1 MVKGQKYS
9 CTFVCVYTCGYM
21 FAFSLF
27 SFRVK
32 NEGRRAR
39 VENRRTINRK
49 EGKEEREGGER
60 ERGGQ
65 FGSRAGLLSS
75 NSRCYGDN
83 LERPPPSTQ
92 NPPLPSLISTETFF
106 RNRLIQK
113 EFFFFFFFFF
123 QFFHSQ
129 GKPSR
134 ISLNVL
140 LRSSSS
146 LSGTEKFLARIL
158 CFDLLEE
165 AHASCCHP
173 GQWLLTTCLG
183 RRMGGERYVRGYVR
197 SDIQRH
203 WSVLATFAP
212 TSGINGRHVVLDL
225 YPPSPPAHFPL

>member
-1 MVKGQKYS
+1 MIQEP
-9 CTFVCVYTCGYM
+9 VCY
-21 FAFSLF
+21 
-27 SFRVK
+27 
-32 NEGRRAR
+32 RAIL
-39 VENRRTINRK
+39 VAMGIISK
-49 EGKEEREGGER
+49 
-60 ERGGQ
+60 
-65 FGSRAGLLSS
+65 GLLRVRKILPYPRSF
-75 NSRCYGDN
+75 
-83 LERPPPSTQ
+83 PPKHSFEIL
-92 NPPLPSLISTETFF
+92 NW
-106 RNRLIQK
+106 LIQK
-113 EFFFFFFFFF
+113 EFRLLFLFFFFFF

>member
-1 MVKGQKYS
+1 
-9 CTFVCVYTCGYM
+9 M

-60 ERGGQ
+60 ERGRVSLVQ
-65 FGSRAGLLSS
+65 EPVCYRAILVAMGIISKGLLRVRKILPYPRSF
-75 NSRCYGDN
+75 
-83 LERPPPSTQ
+83 PPKHSFE
-92 NPPLPSLISTETFF
+92 IS
-106 RNRLIQK
+106 NRLIQK
-113 EFFFFFFFFF
+113 EFRLLFLFFFFF

-140 LRSSSS
+140 LRHFRGKIS
-146 LSGTEKFLARIL
+146 RIL
-158 CFDLLEE
+158 SFDLLEE

>member
-1 MVKGQKYS
+1 
-9 CTFVCVYTCGYM
+9 M

-60 ERGGQ
+60 ERGRVSLVQ
-65 FGSRAGLLSS
+65 EPVCYRAILVAMGIISKGLLRVRKILPYPRSF
-75 NSRCYGDN
+75 
-83 LERPPPSTQ
+83 PPKHSFE
-92 NPPLPSLISTETFF
+92 IS
-106 RNRLIQK
+106 NRLIQK
-113 EFFFFFFFFF
+113 EFRLLFLFFFFF

-146 LSGTEKFLARIL
+146 LSGQNFSPEF
-158 CFDLLEE
+158 
-165 AHASCCHP
+165 
-173 GQWLLTTCLG
+173 
-183 RRMGGERYVRGYVR
+183 
-197 SDIQRH
+197 
-203 WSVLATFAP
+203 SVSISSRKHTLPVVTQD
-212 TSGINGRHVVLDL
+212 SGC
-225 YPPSPPAHFPL
+225 

>member
-1 MVKGQKYS
+1 MGIISK
-9 CTFVCVYTCGYM
+9 
-21 FAFSLF
+21 
-27 SFRVK
+27 
-32 NEGRRAR
+32 
-39 VENRRTINRK
+39 
-49 EGKEEREGGER
+49 
-60 ERGGQ
+60 
-65 FGSRAGLLSS
+65 GLLRVRKILPYPRSFPPKHSFEIGWSKKNSS
-75 NSRCYGDN
+75 FS
-83 LERPPPSTQ
+83 
-92 NPPLPSLISTETFF
+92 
-106 RNRLIQK
+106 
-113 EFFFFFFFFF
+113 FFFFSNFSTVKVTRREFHSTFFF
-123 QFFHSQ
+123 
-129 GKPSR
+129 
-134 ISLNVL
+134 VL

-225 YPPSPPAHFPL
+225 YPPSPPAHFPLWLFRVEMTACRQLVKANLKILIYSTRFSLSSSTHPCIDLFLQNFLPPPPPCFRVYLYIIKGKDEL

>member
-60 ERGGQ
+60 ERGRVSLVQ
-65 FGSRAGLLSS
+65 EPVCYRAILVAMGIISKGLLRVRKILPYPRSF
-75 NSRCYGDN
+75 
-83 LERPPPSTQ
+83 PPKHSFE
-92 NPPLPSLISTETFF
+92 IS
-106 RNRLIQK
+106 NRLIQK
-113 EFFFFFFFFF
+113 EFRLLFLFFFFF

-140 LRSSSS
+140 LRHFRGKISRPNS
-146 LSGTEKFLARIL
+146 LFRSPRGSTRFLLSPRTVVVN
-158 CFDLLEE
+158 DL
-165 AHASCCHP
+165 S
-173 GQWLLTTCLG
+173 WSKNG
-183 RRMGGERYVRGYVR
+183 RREIR
-197 SDIQRH
+197 SRIR
-203 WSVLATFAP
+203 T
-212 TSGINGRHVVLDL
+212 
-225 YPPSPPAHFPL
+225 

>member
-21 FAFSLF
+21 FAFSFF

-32 NEGRRAR
+32 NEGRHAR

-140 LRSSSS
+140 LRSSSFFFITFGDGKISRPNS
-146 LSGTEKFLARIL
+146 LFRSPRGSTRFLLSPRTVVVN
-158 CFDLLEE
+158 DL
-165 AHASCCHP
+165 S
-173 GQWLLTTCLG
+173 WSKNG
-183 RRMGGERYVRGYVR
+183 RREIRSRIRTQRYPTTLVGP
-197 SDIQRH
+197 RH
-203 WSVLATFAP
+203 LCPHKW
-212 TSGINGRHVVLDL
+212 N
-225 YPPSPPAHFPL
+225 